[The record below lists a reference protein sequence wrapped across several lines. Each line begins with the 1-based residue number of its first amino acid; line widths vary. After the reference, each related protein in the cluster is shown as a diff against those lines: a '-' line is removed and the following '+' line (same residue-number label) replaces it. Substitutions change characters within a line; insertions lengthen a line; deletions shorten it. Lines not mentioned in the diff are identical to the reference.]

1 VSPIDE
7 QELSQVA
14 TASFGRTG
22 TAAVVLNGV
31 ASAAGIALL
40 ALGSTALVGGAVGIA
55 SSLGVSAT
63 VIGLTIVAA
72 GTSTPE
78 LVTSLMAARRGQD
91 DIAVGNVIGSNI
103 FNVLGILGA
112 TALIHPL
119 SVPPEITTR
128 DDWWMLGASLLLFP
142 LMRSGMRVSRL
153 EGALL
158 LSGFLTYLTLLIR
171 SASA

>member
-1 VSPIDE
+1 
-7 QELSQVA
+7 
-14 TASFGRTG
+14 
-22 TAAVVLNGV
+22 
-31 ASAAGIALL
+31 
-40 ALGSTALVGGAVGIA
+40 
-55 SSLGVSAT
+55 
-63 VIGLTIVAA
+63 
-72 GTSTPE
+72 
-78 LVTSLMAARRGQD
+78 
-91 DIAVGNVIGSNI
+91 
-103 FNVLGILGA
+103 VLGILGA